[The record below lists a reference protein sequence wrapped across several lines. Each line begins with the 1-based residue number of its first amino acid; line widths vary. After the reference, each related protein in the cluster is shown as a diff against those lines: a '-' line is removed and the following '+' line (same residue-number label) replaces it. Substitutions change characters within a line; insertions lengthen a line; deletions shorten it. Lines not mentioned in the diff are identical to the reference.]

1 MTMRRRSAMFGSS
14 TSARQ
19 RATRW
24 APAVV
29 VGVVCG
35 VMPVASAAPVS
46 APECS
51 DRLASAMTVLPDES
65 FAVCDDG
72 SWRPVVP
79 PFIPPDRWVSYGD
92 GVLLHGQGRRNPEI
106 MGGPWTGTPLD
117 SSTVCGAEQASVT
130 NAGVGAPEAVVGKAG
145 ETLPVEVGPVV
156 FTITLTG
163 DCLWERTDSSSS

>member
-1 MTMRRRSAMFGSS
+1 MVV
-14 TSARQ
+14 
-19 RATRW
+19 
-24 APAVV
+24 AV
-29 VGVVCG
+29 GCG
-35 VMPVASAAPVS
+35 VTPVASAAPVS
-46 APECS
+46 APDCS
-51 DRLASAMTVLPDES
+51 DRLAAAMTVLPDES

-72 SWRPVVP
+72 SWQPVTA

-130 NAGVGAPEAVVGKAG
+130 NDGVGAPVAVVGTAG
-145 ETLPVEVGPVV
+145 ETLPIEVGPVV

-163 DCLWERTDSSSS
+163 DCLWEAADSASSSPW